1 MKNSGR
7 CALLIMGTISAS
19 ICPAAMIRNLG
30 RKISPMAVTIF
41 VRYVPVTD
49 IARNTLISTRNEPA
63 SICRNQIPRCDLSRV
78 TDECMTAQLA
88 MDSRMLRPIIMTS
101 HIDTAVR
108 KLTASDWRFTGNE

>member
-19 ICPAAMIRNLG
+19 ICPAAIMRNLG
-30 RKISPMAVTIF
+30 RKISPIAVTIL

-63 SICRNQIPRCDLSRV
+63 SSCGNQIRRCDVSSV
-78 TDECMTAQLA
+78 TDARMAAQLA
-88 MDSRMLRPIIMTS
+88 MDSRILTPMIMVS

-108 KLTASDWRFTGNE
+108 KLTAID